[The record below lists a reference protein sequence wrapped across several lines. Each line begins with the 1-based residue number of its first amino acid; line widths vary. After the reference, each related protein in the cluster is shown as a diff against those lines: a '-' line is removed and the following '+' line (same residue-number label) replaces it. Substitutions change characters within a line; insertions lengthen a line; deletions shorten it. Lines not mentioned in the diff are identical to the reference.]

1 MRAGARILRSRT
13 LKRLFRQNAETSTL
27 QACAPQIVRK
37 IVIQRP
43 RFDHF
48 LQRADR
54 TDNFRVVYG
63 KEETSVK
70 TSGRSV
76 NRF

>member
-1 MRAGARILRSRT
+1 
-13 LKRLFRQNAETSTL
+13 
-27 QACAPQIVRK
+27 
-37 IVIQRP
+37 
-43 RFDHF
+43 